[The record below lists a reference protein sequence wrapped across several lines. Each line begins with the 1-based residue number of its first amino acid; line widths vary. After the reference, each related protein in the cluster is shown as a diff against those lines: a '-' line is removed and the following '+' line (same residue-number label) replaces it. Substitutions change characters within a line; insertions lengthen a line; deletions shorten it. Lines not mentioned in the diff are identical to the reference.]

1 MSGQLNFVVQ
11 VADGAGDFGN
21 DRARRHVNAVVARRE
36 EDRLREAND
45 QAAGFSLRIQ
55 AVLFQSRFTPISFSF
70 EVFAGGSMGTS
81 GGETGA
87 GAGAAG
93 CFVNSAGCDVGGR
106 FRKCRSGFG
115 LAYRLRRDCDKQNQ
129 QQREH
134 VGVADQPTVTTAR
147 GG

>member
-1 MSGQLNFVVQ
+1 
-11 VADGAGDFGN
+11 
-21 DRARRHVNAVVARRE
+21 
-36 EDRLREAND
+36 
-45 QAAGFSLRIQ
+45 
-55 AVLFQSRFTPISFSF
+55 
-70 EVFAGGSMGTS
+70 MGTS

-134 VGVADQPTVTTAR
+134 VGVADQPTVTIAR
-147 GG
+147 GRLNTWVYEPLSLRPWNRRARERGQTHPNDRGVFRIDNREHAFEDQFLGLEGFGTRARMRCAAGSRIRFANARP